1 MSTRSRLLGLAAAA
15 FVFINVA
22 GAGYAVAMGEFMH
35 AATHVAVLVVGVSIY
50 SAWRRRQAEQQILP
64 GVQQA
69 AASIG
74 HLQQTVDAIAL
85 EVERIGEAQRFETR
99 LLQERIQKSS
109 QKKEQ

>member
-1 MSTRSRLLGLAAAA
+1 MSLRSKLWGLGAALFVIVNVGGAA
-15 FVFINVA
+15 
-22 GAGYAVAMGEFMH
+22 YAVAMGELMH
-35 AATHVAVLVVGVSIY
+35 AATHVVVLFVGVSVY
-50 SAWRRRQAEQQILP
+50 SAWRRRHAEQQVLP
-64 GVQQA
+64 GAREAV
-69 AASIG
+69 ASID

>member
-1 MSTRSRLLGLAAAA
+1 MSARSRLWALGAAA

-22 GAGYAVAMGEFMH
+22 GAGYAVAMGEVMH
-35 AATHVAVLVVGVSIY
+35 AATHVVVLAVGVGVY
-50 SAWRRRQAEQQILP
+50 SAWRRRQADQLVLP
-64 GVQQA
+64 GAQQA
-69 AASIG
+69 RASID

-85 EVERIGEAQRFETR
+85 EVERIGEAQRFETK